1 MMMVKRSLASVAVAL
16 ICFLYFNAST
26 ETQIRSVLN
35 QWCIVKPSTPAAILD
50 GIIQFCCTQSR
61 VDCGVIQ
68 PGGICY
74 DPATNKVS
82 DASVVMNLYYKVAG
96 KSDFNCYFN
105 GSGLILTQDPCEY
118 DTFFYILLLLLSSFS
133 KI

>member
-1 MMMVKRSLASVAVAL
+1 MDIMKESRSSHEKYDNLRQNTASPSVPK
-16 ICFLYFNAST
+16 
-26 ETQIRSVLN
+26 QIRSVLN

-82 DASVVMNLYYKVAG
+82 DASVVMTLYYKVAG

-105 GSGLILTQDPCEY
+105 GSGLILTQDPCG
-118 DTFFYILLLLLSSFS
+118 
-133 KI
+133 